1 MAFSEQP
8 VNETVD
14 RGEEAI
20 FMCTYPLMDVSI
32 SWNGPGVEAGIIT
45 QSVDMDASNSTLT
58 ITNVNRAYAGGYFCT
73 AHIGV
78 GMDINSTVAYLAVN
92 CKSIINYYA
101 ELKSIIVYDIFAQI

>member
-20 FMCTYPLMDVSI
+20 FMCTYPLMNVSI
-32 SWNGPGVEAGIIT
+32 SWNGPGVEAGNIT

-58 ITNVNRAYAGGYFCT
+58 ITNVNSSHAGEYFCT
-73 AHIGV
+73 VHISE
-78 GMDINSTVAYLAVN
+78 GMAINSTVAYLAVN
-92 CKSIINYYA
+92 CKSIIN
-101 ELKSIIVYDIFAQI
+101 